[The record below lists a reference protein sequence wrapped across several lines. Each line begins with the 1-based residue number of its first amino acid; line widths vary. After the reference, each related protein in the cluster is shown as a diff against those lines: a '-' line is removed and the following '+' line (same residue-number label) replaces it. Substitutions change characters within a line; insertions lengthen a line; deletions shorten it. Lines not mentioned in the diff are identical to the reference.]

1 MNNVCEPYVR
11 RRAIRH
17 MEKGRV
23 VIFAAGTGN
32 PFFTTDTAAA
42 LRAAEMMCDAM
53 LKATQVDGVYS
64 ADPKKVPNAIRYDSL
79 SYHQVLAENLQVMD
93 AAAISLSP
101 RKPHPDP
108 GVFPGRQGRLRQGSA
123 RRRPGN
129 HYRRKI
135 TQKPGL
141 RVVSGLGRVGSE
153 TWPKH
158 ISKDDMD
165 RRMKGAVATLKSELS
180 GLRTGRA
187 SAALLDPVK
196 VEAYGNMVPV
206 NQVGSIATPEA
217 RMITVQVWDKGLA
230 KAVDKAIR
238 DAGLGLN
245 PQMDGQLLRI
255 PLPELNQER
264 RKELSKLA
272 AKYAEAAR
280 VAVRNVRRDGMDL
293 LKRLEKDHKIGQDDH
308 HTKGDE
314 LQKLTDANIKDID
327 AALHAKEQEIM
338 QV

>member
-1 MNNVCEPYVR
+1 M
-11 RRAIRH
+11 
-17 MEKGRV
+17 
-23 VIFAAGTGN
+23 
-32 PFFTTDTAAA
+32 
-42 LRAAEMMCDAM
+42 AEA
-53 LKATQVDGVYS
+53 Y
-64 ADPKKVPNAIRYDSL
+64 
-79 SYHQVLAENLQVMD
+79 
-93 AAAISLSP
+93 
-101 RKPHPDP
+101 
-108 GVFPGRQGRLRQGSA
+108 
-123 RRRPGN
+123 
-129 HYRRKI
+129 
-135 TQKPGL
+135 
-141 RVVSGLGRVGSE
+141 
-153 TWPKH
+153 
-158 ISKDDMD
+158 SKDELD
-165 RRMKGAVATLKSELS
+165 RRMNGAVATLKSELA

-196 VEAYGNMVPV
+196 VEAYGNNVPI

-293 LKRLEKDHKIGQDDH
+293 LKRLEKDGKIGQDDH

-314 LQKLTDANIKDID
+314 LQKLTDAHVKDID
-327 AALHAKEQEIM
+327 TALHTKEQEIM

>member
-1 MNNVCEPYVR
+1 M
-11 RRAIRH
+11 A
-17 MEKGRV
+17 
-23 VIFAAGTGN
+23 
-32 PFFTTDTAAA
+32 D
-42 LRAAEMMCDAM
+42 
-53 LKATQVDGVYS
+53 VYS
-64 ADPKKVPNAIRYDSL
+64 
-79 SYHQVLAENLQVMD
+79 
-93 AAAISLSP
+93 
-101 RKPHPDP
+101 
-108 GVFPGRQGRLRQGSA
+108 
-123 RRRPGN
+123 
-129 HYRRKI
+129 
-135 TQKPGL
+135 
-141 RVVSGLGRVGSE
+141 
-153 TWPKH
+153 
-158 ISKDDMD
+158 KDEMN
-165 RRMKGAVATLKSELS
+165 RRMNGAITTLKSELG

-206 NQVGSIATPEA
+206 SQVGSVATPEA

-280 VAVRNVRRDGMDL
+280 IAVRNVRRDGMEL
-293 LKRLEKDHKIGQDDH
+293 LKKLEKDKKIGQDDQ

-314 LQKLTDANIKDID
+314 LQKLTDSHIKDID
-327 AALHAKEQEIM
+327 GLLHAKEQEIM

>member
-1 MNNVCEPYVR
+1 M
-11 RRAIRH
+11 
-17 MEKGRV
+17 
-23 VIFAAGTGN
+23 
-32 PFFTTDTAAA
+32 
-42 LRAAEMMCDAM
+42 AEA
-53 LKATQVDGVYS
+53 Y
-64 ADPKKVPNAIRYDSL
+64 
-79 SYHQVLAENLQVMD
+79 
-93 AAAISLSP
+93 
-101 RKPHPDP
+101 
-108 GVFPGRQGRLRQGSA
+108 
-123 RRRPGN
+123 
-129 HYRRKI
+129 
-135 TQKPGL
+135 
-141 RVVSGLGRVGSE
+141 
-153 TWPKH
+153 
-158 ISKDDMD
+158 SKDELD
-165 RRMKGAVATLKSELS
+165 RRMNGAVATLKSELA

-196 VEAYGNMVPV
+196 VEAYGNSVPI

-293 LKRLEKDHKIGQDDH
+293 LKRLEKDGKIGQDDH

-314 LQKLTDANIKDID
+314 LQKLTDAHVKDID
-327 AALHAKEQEIM
+327 TALHTKEQEIM

>member
-1 MNNVCEPYVR
+1 M
-11 RRAIRH
+11 
-17 MEKGRV
+17 
-23 VIFAAGTGN
+23 
-32 PFFTTDTAAA
+32 
-42 LRAAEMMCDAM
+42 AE
-53 LKATQVDGVYS
+53 TF
-64 ADPKKVPNAIRYDSL
+64 N
-79 SYHQVLAENLQVMD
+79 
-93 AAAISLSP
+93 
-101 RKPHPDP
+101 
-108 GVFPGRQGRLRQGSA
+108 
-123 RRRPGN
+123 
-129 HYRRKI
+129 
-135 TQKPGL
+135 
-141 RVVSGLGRVGSE
+141 
-153 TWPKH
+153 
-158 ISKDDMD
+158 KDELT
-165 RRMKGAVATLKSELS
+165 RRMKGAVVTLKGEFS

-187 SAALLDPVK
+187 SPALLDPVM
-196 VEAYGNMVPV
+196 VEAYGNSVPI
-206 NQVGSIATPEA
+206 NQVGTVSTPES

-230 KAVDKAIR
+230 RAVDKAIR

-293 LKRLEKDHKIGQDDH
+293 LKKLEKDGKIGQDDQ

-314 LQKLTDANIKDID
+314 LQKLTDDHVKDID